1 MVEVQSNSYASARRC
16 IFKNILKNN
25 IMIKLPAGIEVEEVP
40 VEKKYRSITNALIK
54 RIKHLYD
61 AIYER
66 FGSDGLDLIRDV
78 STDYGLEIAER
89 AKQNMKHPDIK
100 SVGLFV
106 IKVFN
111 NLRGNGEVTEFNEDK
126 VVIRVFECPYPFD
139 KPEMCEA
146 HTSMEKALAE
156 TLSKDLKYYIHKSIP
171 KGDDYCDHVI
181 ERVK

>member
-1 MVEVQSNSYASARRC
+1 
-16 IFKNILKNN
+16 
-25 IMIKLPAGIEVEEVP
+25 MIKLPVGIEIEEIP

-66 FGSDGLDLIRDV
+66 YGSVGLDLIREV
-78 STDYGLEIAER
+78 STNYGLEMAER
-89 AKQNMKHPDIK
+89 AKQKIKHPDIK

-126 VVIRVFECPYPFD
+126 VVIRVYECPYPFD

-146 HTSMEKALAE
+146 HTSMEKALVE
-156 TLSKDLKYYIHKSIP
+156 TLCKDLKYYIDKSIP
-171 KGDDYCDHVI
+171 KGDAYCDHGI
-181 ERVK
+181 ERIR